1 MINLYNDKSQ
11 DNQNEKIYDLYNNCD
26 TILMRGNYMQ
36 KSAIVHTRISPEV
49 KQECDYIFSKL
60 GITTSYAITLFL
72 NQVTLKKGIPFD
84 IILPEKEDLVSFAEN
99 VSSVDSNKPSSKAKA
114 IMKLYDDGIIDYE
127 TAEFAIMRL
136 HK

>member
-1 MINLYNDKSQ
+1 
-11 DNQNEKIYDLYNNCD
+11 
-26 TILMRGNYMQ
+26 MQ

-72 NQVTLKKGIPFD
+72 NQVTLRKGIPFD
-84 IILPEKEDLVSFAEN
+84 VVLPEKEDLVSFAEN
-99 VSSVDSNKPSSKAKA
+99 VSSVDAGKPSEKAKT
-114 IMKLYDDGIIDYE
+114 IMKLYEDGIIDFE

-136 HK
+136 HV